1 MTWSWLI
8 RHGITITEVLGRKVL
23 RSNEGRQL
31 LAFPMREVMHNKSV
45 LFLWATS
52 PRLDFAI
59 HCLAEWGLCYRG
71 VAFVWVK
78 TRLDGTPVGSQGVR
92 PSIIKPVTDYVLA
105 ASIVEKGRP
114 MPLSD
119 EGVCQTIFEPRTQ
132 HSCKPDEVMRRIER
146 LYPTASR
153 IELFARRR
161 TPGWDSWVTNFRLTN
176 NVGWV
181 YDKRPN
187 RTDKRRQAFPVT
199 LREIRRN
206 KQK

>member
-1 MTWSWLI
+1 MMIFPPLPRRKYDVVVADPPWHYHNGS
-8 RHGITITEVLGRKVL
+8 LGVEKFYRTM
-23 RSNEGRQL
+23 RDGQL

-92 PSIIKPVTDYVLA
+92 PSIIKPVTEYVLA

-161 TPGWDSWVTNFRLTN
+161 TPGWDSWGDELPSDEQCWL
-176 NVGWV
+176 G
-181 YDKRPN
+181 
-187 RTDKRRQAFPVT
+187 
-199 LREIRRN
+199 L
-206 KQK
+206 